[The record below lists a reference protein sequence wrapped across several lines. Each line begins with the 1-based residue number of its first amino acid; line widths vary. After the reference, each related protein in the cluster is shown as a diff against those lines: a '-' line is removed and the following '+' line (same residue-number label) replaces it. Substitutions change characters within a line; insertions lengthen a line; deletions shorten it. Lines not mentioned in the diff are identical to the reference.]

1 VSERQPMSSDVRRV
15 IYGTLIGFLAMLCL
29 WIGFLFTL
37 GCNATLGCTKSEPTP
52 ARTSV
57 PTLAPATP
65 PVSQPAGETLGGQC
79 QASALVVLGAWVDAG
94 APESEPFEFADVSG
108 ATCSGS
114 YADVRL
120 LLSTPGIWYPG
131 GPACATCHSGE
142 IANAAANLDLN
153 SYQGILAGSGRA
165 SADVKGEDILGGFDW
180 TQSKLFEVLVSQG
193 TEPYGRPPGLD
204 LNGVIVFAGLPQPTP
219 TPTK

>member
-1 VSERQPMSSDVRRV
+1 MSERQTMSTDVRKI
-15 IYGTLIGFLAMLCL
+15 IYGTLIGFLAMLCV
-29 WIGFLFTL
+29 WFGFLFAVACNGNL
-37 GCNATLGCTKSEPTP
+37 GCVKGEPTP

-65 PVSQPAGETLGGQC
+65 VAGQPAGGALDGQC
-79 QASALVVLGAWVDAG
+79 QAAALEVLGSWVDAG

-108 ATCSGS
+108 ATCTGS

-131 GPACATCHSGE
+131 AAACATCHSGDITE
-142 IANAAANLDLN
+142 AAANLDLN
-153 SYQGILAGSGRA
+153 SYAGILAGSGRA
-165 SADVKGEDILGGFDW
+165 SAFVRGDDILGDRDW
-180 TQSKLFEVLVSQG
+180 TESRLFDVLVSQG

-204 LNGVIVFAGLPQPTP
+204 LRQVVVYAGLPEVTATP
-219 TPTK
+219 AK